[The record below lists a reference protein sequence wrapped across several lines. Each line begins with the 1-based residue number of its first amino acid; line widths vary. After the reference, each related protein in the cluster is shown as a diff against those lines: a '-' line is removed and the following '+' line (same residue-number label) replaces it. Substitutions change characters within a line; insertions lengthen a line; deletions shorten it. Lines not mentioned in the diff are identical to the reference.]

1 MAATAGQA
9 HALVVNYETELVASF
24 GVADSLGEYLRF
36 PVFVQSLSPAG
47 AKEQLALRRKLP
59 ADVKTYITEFE
70 SSLDERVTESERY
83 DYRVLLVQVK
93 GSKTEAD
100 AAVTFVRAED
110 LTEERLKQMEA
121 EGKVGAGVIVEKQRD
136 AGHQHKGDHDASPT
150 RARGSKATRMR
161 PSCTWLQLSPS
172 SSSSTAV
179 RVIPRTIAPYQAQ
192 TCKAG
197 PS

>member
-9 HALVVNYETELVASF
+9 HALVVNYATELVASF

-136 AGHQHKGDHDASPT
+136 AGHQHKGVSRCVTDDGARVEGDAN
-150 RARGSKATRMR
+150 ARDAPVLHVAPVEPVLLVKHR
-161 PSCTWLQLSPS
+161 SPS
-172 SSSSTAV
+172 HTSND
-179 RVIPRTIAPYQAQ
+179 RPL
-192 TCKAG
+192 
-197 PS
+197 PSANM